1 MRLSR
6 GLVAVVSG
14 LLLTVS
20 GCTSSDSES
29 PDSSAAS
36 TTAAE
41 PEAEEIAWTDCDEQI
56 QSSIA
61 GSPGSDRDI
70 LFECGRTQVPI
81 TYAEPQG
88 EKLTIFLVRARL
100 AGQTDRLGSLVVN
113 PGGPGASGA
122 DAAIQRALTLPE
134 NVLARFDVVG
144 FDPRG
149 VGLSTPA
156 VECVPDELKDR
167 VVAAEPRPV
176 SDEQLDEAF
185 SLAQEVADGCADE
198 YGDALSTFNTTD
210 TARDLDLL
218 RQGLGDEQLTFL
230 GWSYGTTLGSTYAE
244 LFPDRVRAMVL
255 DAAVDPDNDPRADA
269 EASAAGFEAGFD
281 AFAANCT
288 TLVAGCPIGA
298 EPRRFVEELLAQA
311 AQTPIPS
318 ARAGETRQA
327 TPGVVMTAIQA
338 GLYNTSAW
346 PQLQQGLAAAR
357 NGDAQQLFSLADAYY
372 GRLQDGTYSNLIDAS
387 LAIGCADRDPDL
399 QVPEDEIRAL
409 AADWGQRYPLF
420 GAGSAAGLYTC
431 SAWDDDPTPLP
442 ARDAEGAAPIL
453 VVGNTGDPVTP
464 LPGAEQ
470 MATELTSGVLL
481 VWQGLGHT
489 SYPKTGCV
497 NDVVNAY
504 LVDLVV
510 PADGATCPL

>member
-14 LLLTVS
+14 LLLAVS
-20 GCTSSDSES
+20 GCTSSDPGS

-36 TTAAE
+36 TTPAA
-41 PEAEEIAWTDCDEQI
+41 PEAEEIAWSDCDEQI
-56 QSSIA
+56 QSVIA
-61 GSPGSDRDI
+61 GTPGSERDI
-70 LFECGRTQVPI
+70 LFECGSTQVPI

-100 AGQTDRLGSLVVN
+100 ATQTDRIGSLVIN
-113 PGGPGASGA
+113 PGGPGGSGA
-122 DAAIQRALTLPE
+122 DAAIQRALTMPE
-134 NVLARFDVVG
+134 NVLNRFDLVG

-167 VVAAEPRPV
+167 VLAAEPRPV
-176 SDEQLDEAF
+176 SDEQLDDSFA
-185 SLAQEVADGCADE
+185 LAQEVVDGCTDE
-198 YGDALSTFNTTD
+198 YGDALGTFNTTD

-218 RQGLGDEQLTFL
+218 REGLGDEQLTFL

-244 LFPDRVRAMVL
+244 LFPDRVRALAL
-255 DAAVDPDNDPRADA
+255 DAAVDPDNDPQADA
-269 EASAAGFEAGFD
+269 EASAAGLEAGFD

-288 TLVAGCPIGA
+288 SLVAGCPIGA
-298 EPRRFVEELLAQA
+298 EPRRFVDELLAQA
-311 AQTPIPS
+311 AQAPIPS

-327 TPGVVMTAIQA
+327 TPGVVLTAVQA

-346 PQLQQGLAAAR
+346 PQLAQGLAAAR
-357 NGDAQQLFSLADAYY
+357 NGDAQGLFSLADAYN
-372 GRLQDGTYSNLIDAS
+372 GRLQDGTYSNLIDAN
-387 LAIGCADRDPDL
+387 LAVTCADRDPDTQL
-399 QVPEDEIRAL
+399 AEDEIRAL

-420 GAGSAAGLYTC
+420 GAGSAASLYTC
-431 SAWDDDPTPLP
+431 SGWEAERTPLP
-442 ARDAEGAAPIL
+442 ARDAAGAAPIL

-464 LPGAEQ
+464 LPGAED
-470 MATELTSGVLL
+470 MAADLTSAVLL